1 MAGQPA
7 TITSAASI
15 GTAAGTLAVVA

>member
-1 MAGQPA
+1 LTLNIKTKKS

-15 GTAAGTLAVVA
+15 TSTE